1 MAPFKSKELK
11 SDWRSDFLT
20 EETDCD
26 CEGCGQDPCI
36 KCGES
41 HHSIN
46 EELQGGVSVET
57 YTKDTKFTEIETVD
71 IIKTEPLKSTS
82 ITEEVFKT
90 QKSPIFE

>member
-36 KCGES
+36 KCG
-41 HHSIN
+41 N
-46 EELQGGVSVET
+46 FT
-57 YTKDTKFTEIETVD
+57 MYKKDNSFLCLTCNHIVD
-71 IIKTEPLKSTS
+71 E
-82 ITEEVFKT
+82 
-90 QKSPIFE
+90 